1 MISFQLSM
9 TEINSS
15 SFTEG
20 RARNSGVHFGVLCE
34 RFKALS
40 KDFMCSNRFLRHI
53 YDSMDDYINPK
64 INSNYESRK

>member
-40 KDFMCSNRFLRHI
+40 KDFMCSNRFSRHI
-53 YDSMDDYINPK
+53 YDSMDDYVTRK
-64 INSNYESRK
+64 NYNNY